1 MSDTDINPCP
11 LHDTSV
17 TVTNCNVLLDNNT
30 DDLLL
35 RADNH
40 TGIRILRHIIN
51 EPGSKRTNI
60 HPLMN
65 DTEDGVDYTCY
76 VYGWLHGSND
86 NTGGNNF
93 NKIIS
98 SGNEERLLITWMFN
112 ATKDV
117 SHDIHEVHLKVEHTF
132 DLYDFNGVNSSRH
145 IVNDT
150 FANNQNSMY
159 NYADNTTATALE
171 FKYGCINNM
180 MVPYIGEYG
189 IDKFIGCSDSM
200 GSIDRNMQGGIH
212 IGNNSFKITSF
223 ASESTH
229 SMFNATKDVSNDI
242 HEVHLKI
249 EHTFGLCD
257 FNGFHPV
264 MYNAYGSSDNNTIH
278 NVNVTNEFIYTVDT
292 HEGTTRS
299 YVCHDMTECES
310 KNYVDYLKMLNGT
323 NNGIQVVC
331 TTSDNG
337 EMCNE

>member
-117 SHDIHEVHLKVEHTF
+117 SHDIHEVHLKVGHTF

-180 MVPYIGEYG
+180 LVTYDGEYG
-189 IDKFIGCSDSM
+189 IDKFIGCSDST

-212 IGNNSFKITSF
+212 IGNNSIKITSF

-229 SMFNATKDVSNDI
+229 SMFNATRDVSQRI
-242 HEVHLKI
+242 HEVHLKV
-249 EHTFGLCD
+249 EHTFDLCD
-257 FNGFHPV
+257 FNGVNSDLYTAHD
-264 MYNAYGSSDNNTIH
+264 YGIIKTIY
-278 NVNVTNEFIYTVDT
+278 VSATDKSTYTIDT
-292 HEGTTRS
+292 
-299 YVCHDMTECES
+299 D
-310 KNYVDYLKMLNGT
+310 NGT
-323 NNGIQVVC
+323 MLYIIC
-331 TTSDNG
+331 HHMTDD
-337 EMCNE
+337 

>member
-17 TVTNCNVLLDNNT
+17 IVTNCNVLLDNNT

-51 EPGSKRTNI
+51 EPGSKRNNI

-65 DTEDGVDYTCY
+65 DTKDGVDYTCY
-76 VYGWLHGSND
+76 VYGWLHGSSD

-98 SGNEERLLITWMFN
+98 CASERTHSMFN

-159 NYADNTTATALE
+159 NYADNTTATALD

-189 IDKFIGCSDSM
+189 IDKSIGCSDST

-212 IGNNSFKITSF
+212 IGNNSINITSF

-229 SMFNATKDVSNDI
+229 SMFNATKDVSHDI
-242 HEVHLKI
+242 HEVHLKV
-249 EHTFGLCD
+249 EHTFDLCD
-257 FNGFHPV
+257 FNGFPSDLYTAHD
-264 MYNAYGSSDNNTIH
+264 YGLIKTIH
-278 NVNVTNEFIYTVDT
+278 YVSATDKSTYTIDTDKSTTLYIIYAI
-292 HEGTTRS
+292 TR
-299 YVCHDMTECES
+299 
-310 KNYVDYLKMLNGT
+310 
-323 NNGIQVVC
+323 
-331 TTSDNG
+331 
-337 EMCNE
+337 